1 VTAVTADH
9 HHHAAAGPVTPRPAW
24 RRYLL
29 GSGWIRAV
37 WMMALFFGIGAG
49 LTVLIRWLEG
59 WQPIWKGST
68 ITTIELTA
76 VPLGFLGGIG
86 AFDYWTRYV
95 TGAPTVPDDHASH
108 GVHSWR
114 DYFKVNH
121 HELAERRDRPLQ
133 PVARDDA
140 RWQVSSPPPIF
151 NFGEIPQVV
160 GGPCEYGVPGAR
172 HAVLNGR
179 KEAEVPVD

>member
-29 GSGWIRAV
+29 GTGWIRAV

-140 RWQVSSPPPIF
+140 RMASQLAAADLQLRRD
-151 NFGEIPQVV
+151 PQVV

-172 HAVLNGR
+172 HGVLNGH
-179 KEAEVPVD
+179 KEAEVSVD